1 LIKFNGGLLVG
12 WMLNSLAVDD
22 EWFFILSLLTFDH
35 FRWMDVILDGGIP
48 VVGLQ
53 KLAEG
58 SVA

>member
-1 LIKFNGGLLVG
+1 
-12 WMLNSLAVDD
+12 MLNSLAVDD
-22 EWFFILSLLTFDH
+22 EWFSILSLLTFDH
-35 FRWMDVILDGGIP
+35 FRWTDVILDGGIP